1 MFKNLAGLG
10 NLGNLMKMGSQV
22 QEVKQKLKATKVTGS
37 SGGGMVEVEMS
48 GTGQM
53 LKLVIE
59 PKLVEDNE
67 REMLED
73 LIPAAVNDAIAKAKQ
88 LHVQELKALTQ
99 GIDFPGLDSALT
111 SLID

>member
-10 NLGNLMKMGSQV
+10 NLMKMGTQV
-22 QEVKQKLKATKVTGS
+22 QGVKEKLKSTKVTGA

-48 GTGQM
+48 GTGQV
-53 LKLVIE
+53 LRLVIE

-88 LHVQELKALTQ
+88 LHLEELKKLTE
-99 GIDFPGLDSALT
+99 GIDFPGLDTALT